1 MYLFYWGG
9 GDEWGG
15 CVQLPSEEKHNSS
28 TWPKG
33 LALRQQSQT
42 LYSKQICYVS
52 DCQIREF
59 YSFPS
64 GWFQLFA
71 KGWFGDNMERV
82 KTFFWT
88 RKSHHIIIIFLHKK
102 WRHAFAGRDSLCH
115 RLYHLRP
122 VNLVCQ
128 VAFRQAAAFRKHRLN
143 LWASRTRPAGQW
155 RRALNAC
162 SGGGGVGG
170 VVQYFLETLVLTT
183 SQRLRS

>member
-15 CVQLPSEEKHNSS
+15 CVQLPLEEKHNSS

-88 RKSHHIIIIFLHKK
+88 RKKSSYHHHISSQEMAACLCGSGLFVPP
-102 WRHAFAGRDSLCH
+102 AVPPEASQPGVPGGFSAGSRFSETPPEPLGFSDTAGGPMTSRAE
-115 RLYHLRP
+115 RLL
-122 VNLVCQ
+122 
-128 VAFRQAAAFRKHRLN
+128 
-143 LWASRTRPAGQW
+143 G
-155 RRALNAC
+155 RRR
-162 SGGGGVGG
+162 VGG